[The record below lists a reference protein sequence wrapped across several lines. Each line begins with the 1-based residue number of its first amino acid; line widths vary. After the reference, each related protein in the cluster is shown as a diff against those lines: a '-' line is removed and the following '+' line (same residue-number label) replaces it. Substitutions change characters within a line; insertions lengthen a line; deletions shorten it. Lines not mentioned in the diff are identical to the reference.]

1 MRLQRSKS
9 YRAEAILLR
18 RSNLGEADRIVT
30 LYTREY
36 GKRRAVAKSVRR
48 SKSRLAGHIE
58 LFTHVDVYLAVGT
71 NLDVLTQATAIEIFP
86 TMSNDLDRFAKASW
100 AAEVVDRLT
109 LVGEPDPELFALL
122 LATIRL
128 LASEDERRSIHL
140 RQFEL
145 HALSRLGY
153 RPHLESCVNCGG
165 GLKEMVNQFSPGLGG
180 VMCHG
185 CDSDGAALTIS
196 PSAIKVMRWLESQE
210 IGTAGRLN
218 SNAALDAELERI
230 HTACLN
236 QVLGGMLRSAS
247 LLDRSR
253 THNAA
258 RPV

>member
-1 MRLQRSKS
+1 MP
-9 YRAEAILLR
+9 E
-18 RSNLGEADRIVT
+18 
-30 LYTREY
+30 
-36 GKRRAVAKSVRR
+36 
-48 SKSRLAGHIE
+48 
-58 LFTHVDVYLAVGT
+58 
-71 NLDVLTQATAIEIFP
+71 
-86 TMSNDLDRFAKASW
+86 ASW

-165 GLKEMVNQFSPGLGG
+165 GLKEVTNQFSPGLGG
-180 VMCHG
+180 VMCHT